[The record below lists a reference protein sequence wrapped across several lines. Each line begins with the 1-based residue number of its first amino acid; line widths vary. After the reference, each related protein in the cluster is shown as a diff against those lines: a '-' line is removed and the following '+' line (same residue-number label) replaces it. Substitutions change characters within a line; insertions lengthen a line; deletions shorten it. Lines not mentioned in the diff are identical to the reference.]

1 MNGFDFFH
9 SILFGLIWKFHEF
22 LPPRTF
28 KSKAIILK
36 SYIHSWTKVTNRLC
50 NNSRMNHGVYIN
62 KQYLILKDMDLEEKT
77 VLHFPGRATLCHLP
91 ASTLSQWGIVFF
103 YESKWFW
110 SFQTLVGSF
119 LSIFHRFTYLTSLSG
134 LLYNNLIL
142 VALLTL
148 TI

>member
-36 SYIHSWTKVTNRLC
+36 SYINSWTKVTNRLC

-91 ASTLSQWGIVFF
+91 ASTLSQWGIVFV

-119 LSIFHRFTYLTSLSG
+119 LSIFHRCIYLTSLSG
-134 LLYNNLIL
+134 LLYNIIVLF
-142 VALLTL
+142 
-148 TI
+148 